1 MLFKIIFNNN
11 FQNKSNLVTPRNGEL
26 LIAATQ
32 DFITGGY
39 LITQRDTFFTKSEAQ
54 QLASCLLAGPDSTM
68 RIDMPPPAILKP
80 RMLWT
85 GKQIFRYVFL
95 CFNCFVGLVASCSK
109 YGYRLVIGSNLRWGS
124 VLLLELRSWPSVL
137 PLM

>member
-1 MLFKIIFNNN
+1 MGVIQLRIECHQNDCSRFCP
-11 FQNKSNLVTPRNGEL
+11 QNKSNLVTPRNGEL

-39 LITQRDTFFTKSEAQ
+39 LLTQRDTFLTKSDAQ
-54 QLASCLLAGPDSTM
+54 QLAACLLAGPDSNM

-85 GKQIFRYVFL
+85 GKQIFR
-95 CFNCFVGLVASCSK
+95 
-109 YGYRLVIGSNLRWGS
+109 
-124 VLLLELRSWPSVL
+124 
-137 PLM
+137 